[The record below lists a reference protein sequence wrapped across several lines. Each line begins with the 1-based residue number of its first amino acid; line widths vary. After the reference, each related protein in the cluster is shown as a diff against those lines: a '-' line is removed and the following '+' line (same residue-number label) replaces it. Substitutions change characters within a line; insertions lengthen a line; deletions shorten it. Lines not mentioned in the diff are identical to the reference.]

1 MNFECRIVSKEL
13 PYFILQILNDY
24 GNIITSYIVST
35 TNYTFFTIP
44 DRKETLSLLN
54 QLVNDKYI
62 EILENTKNDTGD
74 TYTCKLTPK
83 LIIAII

>member
-1 MNFECRIVSKEL
+1 MNFEHRNVSVDF
-13 PYFILQILNDY
+13 PYSLLQVRDND
-24 GNIITSYIVST
+24 GNIIKTYVLS

-54 QLVNDKYI
+54 QLVDDKYI
-62 EILENTKNDTGD
+62 EILENIKNDTVN

-83 LIIAII
+83 LLLAIL